1 MSDNNKF
8 KNYYTE
14 LSSGITWSLFCSF
27 AAIIMSIIA
36 LAKCAPS
43 SQLHADYIGA
53 VVGMLALLV
62 TVLVGWQ
69 IYTLIEIK
77 AVLRRVR
84 VTENRLSKTEHRI
97 IKRIHK
103 ENADVS
109 MAHVFSLIRDLG
121 DNLNE
126 SQMLEVRLIY
136 GLSAETLKK
145 QLIVGEMTHIQN
157 CLQVMEIGILF
168 ADRLNVWNRL
178 FDETTMAVLNK
189 TYDEIIPLTTFLTL
203 EQKSRLL
210 HIHDSRISQR
220 LHEALRPANDAQ
232 PQGSTSI

>member
-1 MSDNNKF
+1 MSDKSKF
-8 KNYYTE
+8 KTYYAE
-14 LSSGITWSLFCSF
+14 LSNGIAWSIIASF

-43 SQLHADYIGA
+43 STLNADYIGVIIGILA
-53 VVGMLALLV
+53 VLV

-69 IYTLIEIK
+69 VFTLIEIK
-77 AVLRRVR
+77 SVLRRVR
-84 VTENRLSKTEHRI
+84 ATENRLSKTEQRI
-97 IKRIHK
+97 IKKIHK

-109 MAHVFSLIRDLG
+109 MVHVFSLIRDLG

-126 SQMLEVRLIY
+126 SQMPEVRLIY

-145 QLIVGEMTHIQN
+145 QLIVGKMTHIQN

-189 TYDEIIPLTTFLTL
+189 TYDEIIPLTTSLTQ

-210 HIHDSRISQR
+210 HIHESRISQR
-220 LHEALRPANDAQ
+220 LHEALRPANAAQ
-232 PQGSTSI
+232 PQNTTV